1 MLSSL
6 SSTWV
11 ETCNAVGNQ
20 ATITVANYTA
30 HHVVLT
36 LEVAGVVYHRALL
49 PPNESPEDD
58 LDGPRMA
65 GAAGGA
71 APEARRPGGFRSS
84 NFAVVKMPCGK
95 AWYTLGAVVSAPAD
109 GSEAGGRAQQWVEV
123 GPKRRLH
130 FVFGGSFV
138 SLRYDTD
145 NESHISMVNES
156 TEFQNNEASERLEG
170 ALSATGSALKATGES
185 LRDIYA
191 SHVKPSV
198 EAVRDKIH
206 AMTVPE
212 GGGGAAAGGA
222 PGAGACAPGGDYG
235 SGDAH
240 AAQAM
245 GYALHGPPQLL
256 EPDDLLVG
264 DGAGGAPRMAAEW
277 RFDRPDEEAHYV
289 PPPAPRQQHQ
299 QPPKRLGSNTSV

>member
-1 MLSSL
+1 
-6 SSTWV
+6 
-11 ETCNAVGNQ
+11 
-20 ATITVANYTA
+20 
-30 HHVVLT
+30 
-36 LEVAGVVYHRALL
+36 VYQRALL

-58 LDGPRMA
+58 LYGPRVA

-71 APEARRPGGFRSS
+71 ASEARRRPGGFRSS
-84 NFAVVKMPCGK
+84 NFAVVKMACGK

-145 NESHISMVNES
+145 SESHISMVNES

-185 LRDIYA
+185 LRDVYA
-191 SHVKPSV
+191 THVKPSV
-198 EAVRDKIH
+198 EVVREKIH
-206 AMTVPE
+206 AMTAPE
-212 GGGGAAAGGA
+212 GGGGAAGAA
-222 PGAGACAPGGDYG
+222 PGSRTSASGGEYG
-235 SGDAH
+235 SGGTH
-240 AAQAM
+240 AAQTK
-245 GYALHGPPQLL
+245 GYSLHGPPQLL

-264 DGAGGAPRMAAEW
+264 DGDSDGGAPRMAAEW

-289 PPPAPRQQHQ
+289 PPPPVASRQQQQ
-299 QPPKRLGSNTSV
+299 QPPKRLASNTSV